1 MTRRQWT
8 IVPAVAAIAA
18 FAGAPVAQ
26 RDSLPGL
33 VSAGEY
39 AEARPGA
46 GRRPVPVEPGGV
58 YSAGAFPLATPSLAP
73 SDARE
78 LVQSS
83 CSTCHS
89 LRYITMQPPLPPA
102 QWEATVKKMI
112 DVHGA
117 QIPQPTAW
125 RIIAYLQANYAGR

>member
-1 MTRRQWT
+1 MTRRPWM
-8 IVPAVAAIAA
+8 IVPALGAATA
-18 FAGAPVAQ
+18 FGGAPVAQ

-46 GRRPVPVEPGGV
+46 FRRPLPQTGGV
-58 YSAGAFPLATPSLAP
+58 YSAGPFPLATPDLAP
-73 SDARE
+73 SDGRE
-78 LVQSS
+78 LVQSF

-117 QIPQPTAW
+117 EIPQPIAW
-125 RIIAYLQANYAGR
+125 RIIAYLQANYGGR